1 METEPSTC
9 ANLGTAARVVAEPL
23 LCLFIILVWS
33 VYVVFAGDY
42 HAVKDAVEKFRTDP
56 MLCVFLGL
64 GGCAVF
70 MVCWANL
77 RRNRP
82 TVVQPPPQKVEV

>member
-42 HAVKDAVEKFRTDP
+42 HEVRDAVEKFKTDP
-56 MLCVFLGL
+56 MLCIFLGL
-64 GGCAVF
+64 GACAVVV
-70 MVCWANL
+70 VCWANL

-82 TVVQPPPQKVEV
+82 AVVHHTPEKVEV